1 MAVTHPSSLDPRTPL
16 AERRLFAAL
25 RDQLPADWVVLH
37 GRRVVLPAEPQRDGR
52 DGRRR
57 PVEGEADFAV
67 IDPRR
72 GLLVLEAKGGQEI
85 GRDGDGW
92 YSRDV
97 HGGRHAIR
105 DPGAQAQKVLHALK
119 DYLRSR
125 HGFPLHPDDARFG
138 FGVALPDFAV
148 AGDLGPDLPR
158 ACVLA
163 ADDLADLP
171 GALARLFDGN
181 GIPKAGLDA
190 RFPAFAVA
198 ALAGPFHLVRPL
210 AARIAAQE
218 ERLLALTE
226 EQVRAFELLADQRRV
241 VVRGVA
247 GSGKTLVAMAAARR
261 LAAAGERTLMLCF
274 NVPLGEHLAAA
285 ADGFAVRTFHALCL
299 ELAARAG
306 LAERIPAQPT
316 QAFYEDEAP
325 RLLAAA
331 LARLPDE
338 RWDAVIVDEAQDFR
352 AAWWGP
358 TRALLR
364 DDAAGRLL
372 CFLDPAQDVYGGAP
386 AATDGFVQARLD
398 YNCRNTARIAGW
410 AGRHVDVPAKLVPG
424 TPDGDAVA
432 VDTLVG
438 EDEAAMVDAVA
449 AQLRRLLRDEGLAP
463 ERVVV
468 LSAHGRA
475 RSAVWRAGHGRDGL
489 PGAGVRLRALDD
501 ADPTA
506 VRFSSV
512 HRFKGLEADA
522 VVLCELA
529 ADAGRLGAVLRYIGG
544 TRAKHWLAVCAYEG
558 GA

>member
-1 MAVTHPSSLDPRTPL
+1 MSEIASLLQGFQVALTPFNLTLMLVGIVLGVIIGVLPGLGGANGVAILLPLTFSMNPTSAIIMLTCIYWGALFGGAITSILFNIPGEPWSVATTFDGYPMAQRGRAGEALAAAFTSSFVG
-16 AERRLFAAL
+16 ALFAVLLITLLAPLVAQFAL
-25 RDQLPADWVVLH
+25 KFGP
-37 GRRVVLPAEPQRDGR
+37 PEF
-52 DGRRR
+52 
-57 PVEGEADFAV
+57 FAV
-67 IDPRR
+67 Y
-72 GLLVLEAKGGQEI
+72 LLTFCAFVGMN
-85 GRDGDGW
+85 RD
-92 YSRDV
+92 
-97 HGGRHAIR
+97 
-105 DPGAQAQKVLHALK
+105 
-119 DYLRSR
+119 
-125 HGFPLHPDDARFG
+125 
-138 FGVALPDFAV
+138 
-148 AGDLGPDLPR
+148 
-158 ACVLA
+158 A
-163 ADDLADLP
+163 AA
-171 GALARLFDGN
+171 
-181 GIPKAGLDA
+181 
-190 RFPAFAVA
+190 
-198 ALAGPFHLVRPL
+198 
-210 AARIAAQE
+210 
-218 ERLLALTE
+218 
-226 EQVRAFELLADQRRV
+226 
-241 VVRGVA
+241 
-247 GSGKTLVAMAAARR
+247 KTLVAMAAARR

-285 ADGFAVRTFHALCL
+285 ADGFTVRTFHALCL

-338 RWDAVIVDEAQDFR
+338 RWDAVVVDEAQDFR

-364 DDAAGRLL
+364 DEAAGRLL

-410 AGRHVDVPAKLVPG
+410 ACRHVDAPTKLVPG

-432 VDTLVG
+432 AVAVPG
-438 EDEAAMVDAVA
+438 VDEAAMVDAVA
-449 AQLRRLLRDEGLAP
+449 EQLRRLLRDEGLAP

-529 ADAGRLGAVLRYIGG
+529 ADAGRLCAVLRYIGG